1 MTRFISEIKAILK
14 PYKWLHHM
22 LSNKKIIA
30 DELWSSRLS
39 FSQFGE
45 DLILD
50 ALFEM
55 RGIKSGTYIEV
66 GAFDPI
72 IMSNSYFF
80 YKKGWRGICIEPNPL
95 SFQKICKRRPADI
108 NLNVAV
114 SNREGEVSFVCD
126 EAKSGIFD
134 KNYLFTK
141 LDQNVI
147 SVPTVQLVNI
157 LENHLDSKQKIAFMS
172 VDCEGHD
179 LEVLNSNDWC
189 RFRPLVVLVEDHSEG
204 KNNLIN
210 EFLLEKNY
218 VFYGRSAVTAF
229 YTDKSFWMPC
239 A

>member
-1 MTRFISEIKAILK
+1 MLKAIKKHLK

-22 LSNKKIIA
+22 ISNKKLHA
-30 DELWSSRLS
+30 DELWNSRLS

-141 LDQNVI
+141 LDQKVI

-189 RFRPLVVLVEDHSEG
+189 RFRHCLQRTLPDSVV
-204 KNNLIN
+204 
-210 EFLLEKNY
+210 
-218 VFYGRSAVTAF
+218 
-229 YTDKSFWMPC
+229 
-239 A
+239 